1 MCGKGAVRSGVGL
14 CSFLVPDELVPI
26 LQTAC
31 YEVMCLPRTREA
43 VTEVPFTAV
52 IAGPGLGNHE
62 EDREV
67 LEALIRETTMPL
79 LLDAD
84 GLNDLLRFDLLDDLA
99 DTDRPK
105 VLTPHEGEAA
115 RLLGVSAPFTDR
127 EEAARRLSVLTNS
140 VVVLKGH
147 ETLVADPEGEVF
159 MNRTGNAGLAT
170 GGTGDVLS
178 GIIGSLMAQ
187 GHDAFS
193 AAIIGVYI
201 HGQAADNLR
210 ATIGERGMIASDL
223 PDEGAHVLMRY
234 K

>member
-1 MCGKGAVRSGVGL
+1 
-14 CSFLVPDELVPI
+14 
-26 LQTAC
+26 
-31 YEVMCLPRTREA
+31 
-43 VTEVPFTAV
+43 
-52 IAGPGLGNHE
+52 
-62 EDREV
+62 
-67 LEALIRETTMPL
+67 
-79 LLDAD
+79 
-84 GLNDLLRFDLLDDLA
+84 
-99 DTDRPK
+99 
-105 VLTPHEGEAA
+105 
-115 RLLGVSAPFTDR
+115 
-127 EEAARRLSVLTNS
+127 
-140 VVVLKGH
+140 
-147 ETLVADPEGEVF
+147 

-223 PDEGAHVLMRY
+223 PDEVAHVLMRY